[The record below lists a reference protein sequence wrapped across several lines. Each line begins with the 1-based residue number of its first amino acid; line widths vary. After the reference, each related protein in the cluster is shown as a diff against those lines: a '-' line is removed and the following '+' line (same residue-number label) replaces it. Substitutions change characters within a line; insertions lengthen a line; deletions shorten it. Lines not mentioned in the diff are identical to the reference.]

1 MNKNYTKCFNTEES
15 LHKHADFI
23 PKNMLAIIS
32 GSSGCGKTNL
42 VLNFLLNKDILSYND
57 VYIYSP
63 TLYQPAYK
71 YLENYFNNLEDYIFR
86 KCRIKHK
93 ILHLFGSDEDIVDP
107 SELDRSKCH
116 VMIFDD
122 VMNSNQ
128 DKIRDYFCKGR
139 HNNVCVFYLCQS
151 LLRIPKHSIRD
162 NANVFILFRQDEK
175 TLKYFYDMHVS
186 SDMDFKEFKNF
197 CDESWNENH
206 GYVVINLW
214 EEPCSGKYLQ
224 NYECMYIP
232 EKYKQIAI
240 NRNKSK

>member
-1 MNKNYTKCFNTEES
+1 MNRDYNKYFNTEKAV
-15 LHKHADFI
+15 HNHADFI

-57 VYIYSP
+57 VYIYCP
-63 TLYQPAYK
+63 TLYQPAYE
-71 YLENYFNNLEDYIFR
+71 YLESYFNNLEDYIF
-86 KCRIKHK
+86 KKYQIKHK

-116 VMIFDD
+116 AMIFDD
-122 VMNSNQ
+122 VMNTNQ
-128 DKIRDYFCKGR
+128 DIIKDYFCKGR

-151 LLRIPKHSIRD
+151 LLKIPKHSIRD

-175 TLKYFYDMHVS
+175 TLKYFFDMHVS
-186 SDMDFKEFKNF
+186 GDMEFKEFKSF
-197 CDESWNENH
+197 CDESWNEKH

-214 EEPCSGKYLQ
+214 EDPAAGKYLQ
-224 NYECMYIP
+224 NYDSMYIP
-232 EKYKQIAI
+232 EKYKQIAL